1 MKHIRKKPPYS
12 RILKTHDGTC
22 LVICTGADAWER
34 GKSATWFHGHK
45 LVLPPGDNPAA
56 YNWSA
61 VAGRDVIIAG
71 FGNLEPITT
80 IAKLAGLLLGA
91 GAGLVLYAP
100 ENMPMMRI
108 DARRLAA

>member
-22 LVICTGADAWER
+22 LVICTGEDAWER
-34 GKSATWFHGHK
+34 GMSATWFHGHK
-45 LVLPPGDNPAA
+45 LVLPPGDDPGV
-56 YNWSA
+56 YDWGVA
-61 VAGRDVIIAG
+61 VGHDVMIAG
-71 FGNLEPITT
+71 FGNPEPIST
-80 IAKLAGLLLGA
+80 IAKLAGLLRGA